1 MIRWWGLLAG
11 IVLGMLAYL
20 LVPEQYT
27 AADGETQILGHAGR
41 LTAGLAC
48 TMAVWWMTEAIP
60 VFATALLPVLVLPI
74 GQAASL
80 EAATSP
86 YADDLIFLFL
96 GGFVLALAMQ
106 RTGLHRRI
114 ALITLRLFGTRPPLI
129 VAGFMTI
136 TATLSMWVSNTA
148 TTMMMLPIGIS
159 LIQLMVCRSDQ
170 QDQKSERFSLALM
183 LAIAYSASIG
193 GLGTLIG
200 SPPNGLVA
208 SFAEQQLGT
217 PIGFVDWMKW
227 GVPLVIVLL
236 PIAWGLL
243 VGTLRISWQPVDG
256 GAEFLAREIKQ
267 LGKISQAELS
277 VLLTFLMTAG
287 LWLVRP
293 LLNQWEFDGTNP
305 LAGVNDASIA
315 ILAALV
321 LFALPTSF
329 QQLGTRVMDWET
341 MIELPWGVLL
351 LFGGGLSLAA
361 AIDSTGVSGY
371 LGASIGTLQE
381 APGWVVT
388 LAVIVLIVFLTEIT
402 SNTATVAAMLPILAA
417 VASGIG
423 VAPLTLL
430 VPAALAGSCA
440 FMLPVATPPN
450 AIVFGTGKVSIRQM
464 ATHGWWL
471 NLVCIVVLLVFA
483 QWLP

>member
-11 IVLGMLAYL
+11 VALGILAYL

-60 VFATALLPVLVLPI
+60 VFATALLPILVLPI

-80 EAATSP
+80 EATTSP

-114 ALITLRLFGTRPPLI
+114 ALMTLRLFGTRPPLI

-170 QDQKSERFSLALM
+170 PDQKSERFSLALM

-243 VGTLRISWQPVDG
+243 VGTLGISWQPVDG
-256 GAEFLAREIKQ
+256 GAEFLAREIQQ

-277 VLLTFLMTAG
+277 VLLTFFMTAG

-293 LLNQWEFDGTNP
+293 LLNQWEVDGTNP

-371 LGASIGTLQE
+371 LGASITMLQE

-423 VAPLTLL
+423 IAPLTLL